1 MLRGDK
7 TSSDNMY
14 QLGRRMGEILSKLH
28 SRDILYNDVTWTDDM
43 GKSHLII
50 PETTPAILIDYGVA
64 LRLNNHPNL
73 TDEEVFNYARTLPG
87 VNFTVESYILQQGE
101 ITKQQLEAIAQEY
114 MPSLEKTTKEHVMER
129 DLDFINEGLTFATYR
144 LGNHIVKPF
153 LKGFQETYK

>member
-87 VNFTVESYILQQGE
+87 VNFTVESYILQQG
-101 ITKQQLEAIAQEY
+101 
-114 MPSLEKTTKEHVMER
+114 
-129 DLDFINEGLTFATYR
+129 
-144 LGNHIVKPF
+144 
-153 LKGFQETYK
+153 